1 MAKGFK
7 TGGRDFVKG
16 KPGGPG
22 RGHLSPEA
30 KQFRKLTADEFIKR
44 VNKYFFLTEQQI
56 LQLQKEKKTPDLL
69 DLYIRNSILNGLKK
83 GDYHTLDCMLNRII
97 GRPSEKVELTNPA
110 GNPVMITSILARMK
124 VKDIRDIFR
133 DIVKEKEEDKK

>member
-1 MAKGFK
+1 M
-7 TGGRDFVKG
+7 
-16 KPGGPG
+16 
-22 RGHLSPEA
+22 
-30 KQFRKLTADEFIKR
+30 
-44 VNKYFFLTEQQI
+44 
-56 LQLQKEKKTPDLL
+56 
-69 DLYIRNSILNGLKK
+69 YIRNSIVNGLKK

>member
-44 VNKYFFLTEQQI
+44 VNKYFFMTKT
-56 LQLQKEKKTPDLL
+56 QLLRGLGSKKITTL
-69 DLYIRNSILNGLKK
+69 DLYIRNSIVKGLDK
-83 GDYHTLDCMLNRII
+83 GDYYTLDCMLNRII

-110 GNPVMITSILARMK
+110 GNPVIITSILARMK